1 VTLAS
6 LWFEAMSVL
15 HETAQ
20 PEVDRLTRE
29 LQARWADILDLPADR
44 RRVRLRAADLD
55 GPVARQFDAPGPGW
69 LAATYISPD
78 VMLAAADVDA
88 IARGDFEAVLGE
100 THLAVAS
107 YRHNCFVTQHP
118 DPGELLACI
127 DADMPSPRLL
137 PVLPKESGPR
147 LNVRTQS
154 ALTRDSDYLVALFRN
169 TADPCR
175 PRLLMSGDLLA
186 ERVGGDD
193 DEGRL
198 IVRLPD
204 GTVTDVLDAFAEALM
219 DLVID
224 SCKMFKA
231 TRHTP
236 RVSFDR
242 LVVCRETWRFDPG
255 ELAFAAEAE
264 EALRY
269 LGTRRWQRE
278 NGLPRHVFVKSP
290 DEMKPF
296 FVDFDSPVY
305 VNVLCKSVR
314 RSRGGDA
321 PGQIVVS
328 EMMPDLDELWLT
340 DADGR
345 SYTCELRMVAVDSRP
360 PAS

>member
-1 VTLAS
+1 
-6 LWFEAMSVL
+6 
-15 HETAQ
+15 
-20 PEVDRLTRE
+20 
-29 LQARWADILDLPADR
+29 
-44 RRVRLRAADLD
+44 
-55 GPVARQFDAPGPGW
+55 
-69 LAATYISPD
+69 
-78 VMLAAADVDA
+78 
-88 IARGDFEAVLGE
+88 
-100 THLAVAS
+100 
-107 YRHNCFVTQHP
+107 
-118 DPGELLACI
+118 
-127 DADMPSPRLL
+127 
-137 PVLPKESGPR
+137 
-147 LNVRTQS
+147 
-154 ALTRDSDYLVALFRN
+154 
-169 TADPCR
+169 
-175 PRLLMSGDLLA
+175 MSGDLLA